1 LSARERRILRR
12 AERATQAAPAANAA
26 LVAVMQNSSAVAAAI
41 SSVNLIMFRSF
52 PRWLRHSIFEL
63 HYNVEAYHWMVGE
76 VAGKSARSLHKIIPA
91 HCTTMPHGGFRSRR
105 KTRIISQGL
114 TLQDAGLPD
123 QSLQG
128 NFPAHG
134 QPVDELALAEIKGAI
149 IAKLTLA
156 IGKDAGMAT
165 RHDWYKAAALA
176 LRDRIVHRWLVTDK
190 ANYDAGRKR
199 VYYLSLEFLI
209 GRLFTDALN
218 NMGLLPVFEAA
229 LGDLGVALSDLRKCE
244 PDAALGNGGLG
255 RLAAC
260 FMESMATLAIPAIG
274 YGIRYDF
281 GLFRQIIAQGW
292 QQEYPDEWLGFGNP
306 WEFQRPEVVYHVHF
320 GGTIERVT
328 DAKGRDYA
336 IWHPA
341 ETVQAVAYDTPIVGW
356 RGQHV
361 NALRLWSARSP
372 DPLKLDVFNTGD
384 YLGASAE
391 EARAESICKFLYPN
405 DESPA
410 GRELRLRQEYF
421 FVSASLQDLVQRHL
435 ASDGQLRGLAS
446 KAAVQLND
454 THPSLAVTELMR
466 ILVDLHNVPW
476 EEAWQ
481 VTVATLSYT
490 NHTLLPEALETWPVE
505 LFERLLPRHLDIIYR
520 INVAHLALADARC
533 PGDVEFRASV
543 SLIDE
548 RSGRKVRMGQ
558 LAFVGSHRING
569 VSAMHSDLMKETVF
583 EDLNHLYP
591 GRITNK
597 TNGITFRRWLM
608 LANPKLTGLLR
619 EACGEAVLDDPSQ
632 LGLLETR
639 ASDSAFQQQFRGV
652 KHHNKIVLARLI
664 GERLNIK
671 LDPSALFDVQIKRIH
686 EYKRQLLNIIEAVAL
701 YLAIKDEPQRDWV
714 PRVKIFAGKA
724 AASYRYAKLIIKL
737 INDVAETVNDDPAI
751 AGRLKIAFLADYNVS
766 LAEVIIPAADLSEQ
780 ISTAGM
786 EASGTGNMKLAL
798 NGALTIGTLDGANL
812 EIRDHVGAEN
822 IAIFGMEAM
831 DVVVRRKQGLDAT
844 EMIRRSPVLS
854 RAIGAIESGMFS
866 PDDPGRFGSIAHAL
880 RHLDHY
886 MVSADFDAYFDA
898 QRGIDARWQVVP
910 AWTRAS
916 ILNVA
921 RMPWFSSDRTI
932 REYAE
937 DIWNVPVRSTSPGNL
952 QEASAQRGA
961 TR

>member
-1 LSARERRILRR
+1 
-12 AERATQAAPAANAA
+12 
-26 LVAVMQNSSAVAAAI
+26 
-41 SSVNLIMFRSF
+41 
-52 PRWLRHSIFEL
+52 
-63 HYNVEAYHWMVGE
+63 
-76 VAGKSARSLHKIIPA
+76 
-91 HCTTMPHGGFRSRR
+91 
-105 KTRIISQGL
+105 
-114 TLQDAGLPD
+114 LPD
-123 QSLQG
+123 QSQ
-128 NFPAHG
+128 PAKYPPLNA
-134 QPVDELALAEIKGAI
+134 PVDELALGEIKSAI
-149 IAKLTLA
+149 LAKLTLA
-156 IGKDAGMAT
+156 IGKDAAMAT

-176 LRDRIVHRWLVTDK
+176 LRDRIVHRWLLSEK
-190 ANYDAGRKR
+190 QSYDEGRKR

-218 NMGLLPVFEAA
+218 NMGLLPLFDAA
-229 LGDLGVALSDLRKCE
+229 LGDLGVGLAELRKCE

-281 GLFRQIIAQGW
+281 GLFRQIISHGW

-320 GGTIERVT
+320 GGSVEPVT
-328 DAKGRDYA
+328 DANGRKRTV
-336 IWHPA
+336 WHPA

-356 RGQHV
+356 RGAHV
-361 NALRLWSARSP
+361 NALRLWSARAP
-372 DPLKLDVFNTGD
+372 DPLKLDVFNAGD

-391 EARAESICKFLYPN
+391 QARAESICKFLYPN
-405 DESPA
+405 DESAA

-421 FVSASLQDLVQRHL
+421 FVAASLQDLIKRHL
-435 ASDGQLRGLAS
+435 ASEGQLRGLAQ

-466 ILVDLHNVPW
+466 ILVDLHNFPW
-476 EEAWQ
+476 DEAWQ
-481 VTVATLSYT
+481 ITTAVLSYT
-490 NHTLLPEALETWPVE
+490 NHTLLPEALETWPLE
-505 LFERLLPRHLDIIYR
+505 LFERMLPRHLDIIYR
-520 INVAHLALADARC
+520 INDAHLKLADACC
-533 PGDVEFRASV
+533 PGDVDFRASV

-548 RSGRKVRMGQ
+548 KSGRRVRMGQ

-583 EDLNHLYP
+583 HDLNHLYP

-608 LANPKLTGLLR
+608 LANPGLTGLLR
-619 EACGEAVLDDPSQ
+619 EVCGEAVLDDPS
-632 LGLLETR
+632 LLSRLEPL
-639 ASDSAFQQQFRGV
+639 AGDNAFQQKFRVV
-652 KHHNKIVLARLI
+652 KHRNKIALARLI
-664 GERLNIK
+664 GERLGVQI
-671 LDPSALFDVQIKRIH
+671 DPGALFDVQIKRIH
-686 EYKRQLLNIIEAVAL
+686 EYKRQLLNLLETVAL
-701 YLAIKDEPQRDWV
+701 YHAIKDDPQRDWV

-737 INDVAETVNDDPAI
+737 INDVAEVVNNDPAI
-751 AGRLKIAFLADYNVS
+751 GGKLKVAFLADYNVS
-766 LAEVIIPAADLSEQ
+766 LAEIIIPAADLSEQ

-822 IAIFGMEAM
+822 IAIFGMEAL

-844 EMIRRSPVLS
+844 DVIRRSPHLA
-854 RAIGAIESGMFS
+854 RAIAAIERGDFS
-866 PDDPGRFGSIAHAL
+866 PDDPGRFESVAHAL

-886 MVSADFDAYFDA
+886 MVSADFDAYYEA

-937 DIWNVPVRSTSPGNL
+937 DIWNVPVQPTAQPSPARQAKG
-952 QEASAQRGA
+952 
-961 TR
+961 

>member
-1 LSARERRILRR
+1 
-12 AERATQAAPAANAA
+12 
-26 LVAVMQNSSAVAAAI
+26 
-41 SSVNLIMFRSF
+41 
-52 PRWLRHSIFEL
+52 
-63 HYNVEAYHWMVGE
+63 
-76 VAGKSARSLHKIIPA
+76 
-91 HCTTMPHGGFRSRR
+91 
-105 KTRIISQGL
+105 
-114 TLQDAGLPD
+114 LPD
-123 QSLQG
+123 QSPPEI
-128 NFPAHG
+128 F
-134 QPVDELALAEIKGAI
+134 QPVEPPLDELALADVKSAI
-149 IAKLTLA
+149 LTKLTLA
-156 IGKDAGMAT
+156 IGKDAAMAT

-176 LRDRIVHRWLVTDK
+176 LRDRMVHRWLVTDK
-190 ANYDAGRKR
+190 QSYDAGRKR

-218 NMGLLPVFEAA
+218 NMGLLPLFEAA
-229 LGDLGVALSDLRKCE
+229 LGDLGVGLDELRKCE

-260 FMESMATLAIPAIG
+260 FMESMATLDIPAVG

-306 WEFQRPEVVYHVHF
+306 WELQRPEVVYQVQF
-320 GGTIERVT
+320 GGTIERII
-328 DAKGRDYA
+328 DPSGRDRA
-336 IWHPA
+336 VWRPA

-361 NALRLWSARSP
+361 NALRLWSARAP
-372 DPLKLDVFNTGD
+372 DPLQIDVFNAGD
-384 YLGASAE
+384 YLGAVAH
-391 EARAESICKFLYPN
+391 EARAEAICKFLYPN
-405 DESPA
+405 DESAA

-421 FVSASLQDLVQRHL
+421 FVSASLQDLVRRHYE
-435 ASDGQLRGLAS
+435 ADGQIRGLAK

-466 ILVDLHNVPW
+466 ILVDLHGIRW
-476 EEAWQ
+476 DDAWQ
-481 VTVATLSYT
+481 ITTATLSYT

-505 LFERLLPRHLDIIYR
+505 LFERCLPRHLDIIYR
-520 INVAHLALADARC
+520 INEAHLALAENRC
-533 PGDVEFRASV
+533 PGDVDFRASV

-548 RSGRKVRMGQ
+548 RAGRRVRMGQ

-583 EDLNHLYP
+583 HDLNYLYP

-608 LANPKLTGLLR
+608 LANPRLTDLVR
-619 EACGEAVLDDPSQ
+619 AACGEAVLDDPSQ
-632 LGLLETR
+632 LARLE
-639 ASDSAFQQQFRGV
+639 AYAGESAFQQQFRAV
-652 KHHNKIVLARLI
+652 KHHNKVALARLI
-664 GERLNIK
+664 GERLGIQA
-671 LDPSALFDVQIKRIH
+671 DPGALFDVQIKRIH
-686 EYKRQLLNIIEAVAL
+686 EYKRQLLNVLETVAL
-701 YLAIKDEPQRDWV
+701 YHAIKDEPQRDWV

-737 INDVAETVNDDPAI
+737 INDVAAIVNNDPAI
-751 AGRLKIAFLADYNVS
+751 GGTLKVAFLADYNVS

-798 NGALTIGTLDGANL
+798 NGALTIGTLDGANI

-831 DVVVRRKQGLDAT
+831 EVVVRRKQGLDASDV
-844 EMIRRSPVLS
+844 IARSPHLS
-854 RAIGAIESGMFS
+854 RAIKAIENGDFS
-866 PDDPGRFGSIAHAL
+866 PDDPGRFASIGHAL

-886 MVSADFDAYFDA
+886 MVSADFDAYYSA
-898 QRGIDARWQVVP
+898 QRGIDTRWRAGSAWAR
-910 AWTRAS
+910 AG

-921 RMPWFSSDRTI
+921 RMAWFSSDRAI
-932 REYAE
+932 AEYAL
-937 DIWNVPVRSTSPGNL
+937 DIWDVPVRGAAGADEQSLTR
-952 QEASAQRGA
+952 QAQRKP
-961 TR
+961 

>member
-1 LSARERRILRR
+1 MPTLPE
-12 AERATQAAPAANAA
+12 P
-26 LVAVMQNSSAVAAAI
+26 
-41 SSVNLIMFRSF
+41 SF
-52 PRWLRHSIFEL
+52 PADFP
-63 HYNVEAYHWMVGE
+63 
-76 VAGKSARSLHKIIPA
+76 KS
-91 HCTTMPHGGFRSRR
+91 
-105 KTRIISQGL
+105 
-114 TLQDAGLPD
+114 
-123 QSLQG
+123 
-128 NFPAHG
+128 G

-149 IAKLTLA
+149 LTKLRLA
-156 IGKDAGMAT
+156 IGKDVGMAT
-165 RHDWYKAAALA
+165 RHDWYNAAALA
-176 LRDRIVHRWLVTDK
+176 LRDRIVHRWLTTDK
-190 ANYDAGRKR
+190 QSYDAGRKR

-209 GRLFTDALN
+209 GRLFTEALN

-229 LGDLGVALSDLRKCE
+229 LGDLGVGLAELRKCE

-306 WEFQRPEVVYHVHF
+306 WEFQRSEVVYHVHF
-320 GGTIERVT
+320 GGTVEHVET
-328 DAKGRDYA
+328 DGRDCA
-336 IWHPA
+336 TWQPA

-421 FVSASLQDLVQRHL
+421 FVSASLQDLVNRHL
-435 ASDGQLRGLAS
+435 ASDGHLRGLAS

-454 THPSLAVTELMR
+454 THPSLAVAELMR
-466 ILVDLHNVPW
+466 ILVDLHNFRW
-476 EEAWQ
+476 DNAWRI
-481 VTVATLSYT
+481 TVATLSYT
-490 NHTLLPEALETWPVE
+490 NHTLLPEALETWPLE
-505 LFERLLPRHLDIIYR
+505 LFERLLPRHLEIIYR
-520 INVAHLALADARC
+520 INVAHLALADARA
-533 PGDVEFRASV
+533 PDDLEFKAAV

-548 RSGRKVRMGQ
+548 KSGRKVRMGQ

-569 VSAMHSDLMKETVF
+569 VSGMHSELMKETVF
-583 EDLNHLYP
+583 HELNQLYP

-608 LANPKLTGLLR
+608 VANPKLTDLLR
-619 EACGEAVLDDPSQ
+619 EACGEAVLDDPT
-632 LGLLETR
+632 LLRNLEAR
-639 ASDSAFQQQFRGV
+639 ASDNAFQQQFRAV
-652 KHHNKIVLARLI
+652 KHHNKIALARLVW
-664 GERLNIK
+664 ERLK
-671 LDPSALFDVQIKRIH
+671 LVIDPSALFDVQIKRIH
-686 EYKRQLLNIIEAVAL
+686 EYKRQLLNILEAVAL
-701 YLAIKDEPQRDWV
+701 YHAIKDEPQRDWV

-724 AASYRYAKLIIKL
+724 AASYSYAKLIIKL
-737 INDVAETVNDDPAI
+737 INDVAEVINNDPVI
-751 AGRLKIAFLADYNVS
+751 AGRLKIAFLPDYNVS
-766 LAEVIIPAADLSEQ
+766 LAEIIIPAADLSEQ

-798 NGALTIGTLDGANL
+798 NGALTIGTLDGANI
-812 EIRDHVGAEN
+812 EILDHVGPEN
-822 IAIFGMEAM
+822 IAIFGMKAAE
-831 DVVVRRKQGLDAT
+831 VVARRKQGLDAT
-844 EMIRRSPVLS
+844 DAIRGSPRLLRSVE
-854 RAIGAIESGMFS
+854 AIAAGEFS
-866 PDDPGRFGSIAHAL
+866 PGEPDRFQSIAHAL

-886 MVSADFDAYFDA
+886 MVSADFDSYYDC
-898 QRGIDARWQVVP
+898 QRGIDARWQVIP

-916 ILNVA
+916 VLNVA

-932 REYAE
+932 REYAR
-937 DIWNVPVRSTSPGNL
+937 DIWNVPV
-952 QEASAQRGA
+952 GA
-961 TR
+961 TSSEALQQRAYSAAGPASV

>member
-1 LSARERRILRR
+1 V
-12 AERATQAAPAANAA
+12 PD
-26 LVAVMQNSSAVAAAI
+26 SS
-41 SSVNLIMFRSF
+41 S
-52 PRWLRHSIFEL
+52 
-63 HYNVEAYHWMVGE
+63 
-76 VAGKSARSLHKIIPA
+76 
-91 HCTTMPHGGFRSRR
+91 
-105 KTRIISQGL
+105 
-114 TLQDAGLPD
+114 D
-123 QSLQG
+123 
-128 NFPAHG
+128 FPALGH
-134 QPVDELALAEIKGAI
+134 PVDELAVAEIKSAI
-149 IAKLTLA
+149 LAKLRLA

-165 RHDWYKAAALA
+165 RHDWYKATALA
-176 LRDRIVHRWLVTDK
+176 LRDRIVHRWLTADK
-190 ANYDAGRKR
+190 ESYDAGRKR

-209 GRLFTDALN
+209 GRLFSDALN
-218 NMGLLPVFEAA
+218 NMGLYAVFEVA
-229 LGDLGVALSDLRKCE
+229 LEDLGVGLGELRQCE

-274 YGIRYDF
+274 YGIRYDY
-281 GLFRQIIAQGW
+281 GLFRQILNQGW
-292 QQEYPDEWLGFGNP
+292 QQEYPDVWLSFGNP

-320 GGTIERVT
+320 GGSV
-328 DAKGRDYA
+328 DHVDDKGRDRA

-341 ETVQAVAYDTPIVGW
+341 ETVQAMAYDTPIVGW

-391 EARAESICKFLYPN
+391 ESRAEAICKFLYPN

-421 FVSASLQDLVQRHL
+421 FVSASLQDLVKRHL
-435 ASDGQLRGLAS
+435 SADGQLRSLAQ
-446 KAAVQLND
+446 KAAIQLND

-466 ILVDLHNVPW
+466 ILVDLHNFRW
-476 EEAWQ
+476 DEAWKI
-481 VTVATLSYT
+481 TIATLSYT

-505 LFERLLPRHLDIIYR
+505 LFEKLLPRHLEIIYR
-520 INVAHLALADARC
+520 INGAHLALAEQSC
-533 PGDVEFRASV
+533 PGDVDFRASV

-548 RSGRKVRMGQ
+548 RSGRRVRMGQ

-569 VSAMHSDLMKETVF
+569 VSAMHSDLMKATVF
-583 EDLNHLYP
+583 HDLNHLYP

-608 LANPKLTGLLR
+608 LANPKLTDLLR
-619 EACGEAVLDDPSQ
+619 NACGEAVLDDPTQ
-632 LGLLETR
+632 LTHLENF
-639 ASDSAFQQQFRGV
+639 ASDSAFQQQFRKV
-652 KHHNKIVLARLI
+652 KHHNKVALARLI
-664 GERLNIK
+664 GERNNIMV
-671 LDPSALFDVQIKRIH
+671 DPSALFDVQIKRIH
-686 EYKRQLLNIIEAVAL
+686 EYKRQLLNILETIAL
-701 YLAIKDEPQRDWV
+701 YLAMKDDPQRDWV

-737 INDVAETVNDDPAI
+737 INDVADIVNNDDSLG
-751 AGRLKIAFLADYNVS
+751 GRLKVVFLADYNVS
-766 LAEVIIPAADLSEQ
+766 LAEVIIAAADLSEQ

-798 NGALTIGTLDGANL
+798 NGALTIGTLDGANI
-812 EIRDHVGAEN
+812 EIRDQVGAEN
-822 IAIFGMEAM
+822 IAIFGMEAL
-831 DVVVRRKQGLDAT
+831 DVMVRRKQGLDA
-844 EMIRRSPVLS
+844 MDVIGRSPQLA
-854 RAIGAIESGMFS
+854 RAIDAIGGGEFS
-866 PDDPGRFGSIAHAL
+866 PGDAGRFESVAHAL

-886 MVSADFDAYFDA
+886 MVSADFDAYYEA

-921 RMPWFSSDRTI
+921 RMAWFSSDRTI

-937 DIWNVPVRSTSPGNL
+937 DIWTVPVNPTPVL
-952 QEASAQRGA
+952 HATDKQRGA
-961 TR
+961 G

>member
-1 LSARERRILRR
+1 LADPKF
-12 AERATQAAPAANAA
+12 QPQNA
-26 LVAVMQNSSAVAAAI
+26 
-41 SSVNLIMFRSF
+41 
-52 PRWLRHSIFEL
+52 
-63 HYNVEAYHWMVGE
+63 
-76 VAGKSARSLHKIIPA
+76 
-91 HCTTMPHGGFRSRR
+91 
-105 KTRIISQGL
+105 
-114 TLQDAGLPD
+114 
-123 QSLQG
+123 
-128 NFPAHG
+128 
-134 QPVDELALAEIKGAI
+134 PVDELALAEIKSAI
-149 IAKLTLA
+149 LAKLTLA
-156 IGKDAGMAT
+156 IGKDPSNAT

-176 LRDRIVHRWLVTDK
+176 LRDRMVHRWLVTDK
-190 ANYDAGRKR
+190 ESYDAGRKR

-218 NMGLLPVFEAA
+218 NMGLLPLFDAA
-229 LGDLGVALSDLRKCE
+229 LGDLGVGLDELRKCE

-260 FMESMATLAIPAIG
+260 FMESMATLDIPAVG

-306 WEFQRPEVVYHVHF
+306 WELQRPEVVYQVQF
-320 GGTIERVT
+320 GGSVEQITAPR
-328 DAKGRDYA
+328 GRQSA
-336 IWHPA
+336 VWRPA

-361 NALRLWSARSP
+361 NALRLWSARAP
-372 DPLKLDVFNTGD
+372 DPLQLDVFNTGD
-384 YLGASAE
+384 YLGAVAH
-391 EARAESICKFLYPN
+391 EARAEAICKFLYPN
-405 DESPA
+405 DESAA

-421 FVSASLQDLVQRHL
+421 FVSASLQDLVKRHIQ
-435 ASDGQLRGLAS
+435 ADGQIRGLAR

-466 ILVDLHNVPW
+466 LLVDVHGLRW
-476 EEAWQ
+476 DDAWQ
-481 VTVATLSYT
+481 ITTATLSYT

-520 INVAHLALADARC
+520 INTAHLALAETRC
-533 PGDVEFRASV
+533 PGDVDFRASV

-548 RSGRKVRMGQ
+548 RAGRRVRMGQ

-583 EDLNHLYP
+583 HDLNYLYP

-608 LANPKLTGLLR
+608 LANPKLTDLLR
-619 EACGEAVLDDPSQ
+619 AACGEAVLDDPSQ
-632 LGLLETR
+632 LARLE
-639 ASDSAFQQQFRGV
+639 AYAGDSAFQQQFRSV
-652 KHHNKIVLARLI
+652 KHHNKIALARLI
-664 GERLNIK
+664 GERLGVQA
-671 LDPSALFDVQIKRIH
+671 DPSALFDVQIKRIH
-686 EYKRQLLNIIEAVAL
+686 EYKRQLLNVLETVAL
-701 YLAIKDEPQRDWV
+701 YHAIKDEPQRDWV

-737 INDVAETVNDDPAI
+737 INDVAAVVNNDPAI
-751 AGRLKIAFLADYNVS
+751 GGKLKVAFLADYNVS

-786 EASGTGNMKLAL
+786 EASGTGNMKLSL

-844 EMIRRSPVLS
+844 DVISRSPHLG
-854 RAIGAIESGMFS
+854 RAIKAIEAGEFS
-866 PDDPGRFGSIAHAL
+866 PDDPGRFTSIGHAL

-886 MVSADFDAYFDA
+886 MVSADFDAYYAA
-898 QRGIDARWQVVP
+898 QRGIDARWQAGP
-910 AWTRAS
+910 AWARAG
-916 ILNVA
+916 IINVA
-921 RMPWFSSDRTI
+921 RMAWFSSDRTI
-932 REYAE
+932 AEYAQ
-937 DIWNVPVRSTSPGNL
+937 DIWGVPVK
-952 QEASAQRGA
+952 ASAGAEAPSAVARQAQRKA
-961 TR
+961 P

>member
-1 LSARERRILRR
+1 MIWPDSNFRDL
-12 AERATQAAPAANAA
+12 A
-26 LVAVMQNSSAVAAAI
+26 LPEP
-41 SSVNLIMFRSF
+41 SF
-52 PRWLRHSIFEL
+52 PANS
-63 HYNVEAYHWMVGE
+63 
-76 VAGKSARSLHKIIPA
+76 PA
-91 HCTTMPHGGFRSRR
+91 
-105 KTRIISQGL
+105 L
-114 TLQDAGLPD
+114 
-123 QSLQG
+123 
-128 NFPAHG
+128 G
-134 QPVDELALAEIKGAI
+134 QPVDELALAEIKSAI
-149 IAKLTLA
+149 LAKMRLA

-165 RHDWYKAAALA
+165 RHDWYQAAALA
-176 LRDRIVHRWLVTDK
+176 LRDRIVHHWLTADK
-190 ANYDAGRKR
+190 ESYDAGRKR

-229 LGDLGVALSDLRKCE
+229 LGDLGVDLWDLRKCE

-292 QQEYPDEWLGFGNP
+292 QQEYPDEWLSFGNP
-306 WEFQRPEVVYHVHF
+306 WELQRPEVVHHVHF
-320 GGTIERVT
+320 GGSLEQVTDGNGRERV
-328 DAKGRDYA
+328 
-336 IWHPA
+336 IWRPA
-341 ETVQAVAYDTPIVGW
+341 ETIQAVAYDTPIVGW

-361 NALRLWSARSP
+361 NALRLWSARAP
-372 DPLKLDVFNTGD
+372 DPLRLDVFNTGD

-391 EARAESICKFLYPN
+391 QARAEAICKFLYPN
-405 DESPA
+405 DESAA

-421 FVSASLQDLVQRHL
+421 FVSASLQDLVNRHL
-435 ASDGQLRGLAS
+435 ESDGQLRSLAM

-454 THPSLAVTELMR
+454 THPSLAVPELMR
-466 ILVDLHNVPW
+466 ILLDVHNFRW
-476 EEAWQ
+476 DEAWKI
-481 VTVATLSYT
+481 TVATLSYT
-490 NHTLLPEALETWPVE
+490 NHTLLPEALEAWPVE

-520 INVAHLALADARC
+520 INVAHLAAAEARC
-533 PGDVEFRASV
+533 PGDIEFRASV

-583 EDLNHLYP
+583 HDLHYLYP
-591 GRITNK
+591 DRITNK

-608 LANPKLTGLLR
+608 LANPKLTDLLR
-619 EACGEAVLDDPSQ
+619 EACGEAVLDDPSY
-632 LGLLETR
+632 LSRLENR
-639 ASDSAFQQQFRGV
+639 ASDSAFQQLFRSV
-652 KHHNKIVLARLI
+652 KHHNKTVLARLI
-664 GERLNIK
+664 GERLNVGI
-671 LDPSALFDVQIKRIH
+671 DPAALFDVQIKRIH
-686 EYKRQLLNIIEAVAL
+686 EYKRQLLNIIEAIAL
-701 YLAIKDEPQRDWV
+701 YQAIKDEPQRDWV

-737 INDVAETVNDDPAI
+737 INDVAEIVNNDPAI
-751 AGRLKIAFLADYNVS
+751 GGRLKIAFLADYNVS

-798 NGALTIGTLDGANL
+798 NGALTIGTLDGANI
-812 EIRDHVGAEN
+812 EIRDHVGPEN
-822 IAIFGMEAM
+822 IAIFGMEAL
-831 DVVVRRKQGLDAT
+831 DVVERRRHGLDAT
-844 EMIRRSPVLS
+844 DVINRSPRLK
-854 RAIGAIESGMFS
+854 RAIDAIESGEFS
-866 PDDPGRFGSIAHAL
+866 PDDPRRFESIAHAL
-880 RHLDHY
+880 RNLDHY
-886 MVSADFDAYFDA
+886 MVSADFDSYYEA

-921 RMPWFSSDRTI
+921 RMAWFSSDRTI

-937 DIWNVPVRSTSPGNL
+937 DIWNVPVRGTPSGQQTPT
-952 QEASAQRGA
+952 AQRGGK
-961 TR
+961 R